1 MRVYIPYTRIV
12 TQWLN
17 EEQQRHWRAY
27 ITMAA
32 LLEERLGQELQ
43 KAHGISIKDYEI
55 LVRLSEAPEHSI
67 RMSELAEQTQSS
79 RSRLTHQ
86 IDRLEKLNYVRRDR
100 CTGDNRGRLAVLT
113 EAGVAALVEAAP
125 THVDGVRT
133 HLVEQLTP
141 EQYRAFGNASS
152 DVAKHLASLKTED
165 A

>member
-1 MRVYIPYTRIV
+1 
-12 TQWLN
+12 
-17 EEQQRHWRAY
+17 
-27 ITMAA
+27 MAA

-43 KAHGISIKDYEI
+43 RAHDLSLKDYEI

-67 RMSELAEQTQSS
+67 RMSELAEETQSS

-86 IDRLEKLNYVRRDR
+86 IDRLEKLGYVRRDR
-100 CTGDNRGRLAVLT
+100 CSGDNRGRLAVLT
-113 EAGVAALVEAAP
+113 NAGMTALVEAAP

-141 EQYRAFGNASS
+141 EQYQSFGDASNA
-152 DVAKHLASLKTED
+152 VAKHLASLKTQD